1 MINMC
6 LMILLNLLVGGCIG
20 LTGIAGFLLPMFYT
34 GFLGMPSVEAL
45 ALSFAAFMISGILG
59 SVNYHKS
66 GNLDL
71 KTAGIL
77 SVGSFI
83 GALAGVKINLL
94 IPEDTMKIILYL
106 VVLIS
111 GISILLRKDKEKENE
126 NEKKK
131 QERNPAFYLI
141 LGITTGAICA
151 ASGAG
156 GPILVM
162 PILTLLGIPAHM
174 AVGISL
180 FDSIFI
186 ALPAVIGYL
195 HAAAGTAGM
204 YVLLPVLLIA
214 HGIGVF
220 AGSKNATRINQ
231 KILKRIVAI
240 ASIAIACIKLFM

>member
-1 MINMC
+1 MQ
-6 LMILLNLLVGGCIG
+6 LPVPQ
-20 LTGIAGFLLPMFYT
+20 AGT
-34 GFLGMPSVEAL
+34 KDREIKRQEHREHSRIKAVREKSV
-45 ALSFAAFMISGILG
+45 
-59 SVNYHKS
+59 
-66 GNLDL
+66 
-71 KTAGIL
+71 
-77 SVGSFI
+77 
-83 GALAGVKINLL
+83 
-94 IPEDTMKIILYL
+94 
-106 VVLIS
+106 
-111 GISILLRKDKEKENE
+111 
-126 NEKKK
+126 
-131 QERNPAFYLI
+131 FYLI
-141 LGITTGAICA
+141 LGIVTGAICA

-195 HAAAGTAGM
+195 HAAAGTEGM

-231 KILKRIVAI
+231 KMLKRIVAV
-240 ASIAIACIKLFM
+240 ASIAIACVKLFL

>member
-1 MINMC
+1 M
-6 LMILLNLLVGGCIG
+6 
-20 LTGIAGFLLPMFYT
+20 
-34 GFLGMPSVEAL
+34 
-45 ALSFAAFMISGILG
+45 
-59 SVNYHKS
+59 
-66 GNLDL
+66 
-71 KTAGIL
+71 
-77 SVGSFI
+77 
-83 GALAGVKINLL
+83 
-94 IPEDTMKIILYL
+94 
-106 VVLIS
+106 
-111 GISILLRKDKEKENE
+111 
-126 NEKKK
+126 
-131 QERNPAFYLI
+131 
-141 LGITTGAICA
+141 TGAICA

-195 HAAAGTAGM
+195 HAAAGKEGM

-231 KILKRIVAI
+231 KMLKRIVAV
-240 ASIAIACIKLFM
+240 ASIAIACVKLFL